1 MDFDSISQDTV
12 MGVEMD
18 EENLSGCAW
27 TEGSSSLIK
36 RIQGQ
41 EEVMQESRL
50 IDLLLMGAEVVE
62 AHNWSLASATVEKLN
77 YLSSNIV
84 ENQNGDDSFKRLAFF
99 FTQGLNYKSMKHQLP
114 VADQHSSTI
123 STAFHMLQELS
134 PYVKFA
140 HFTPNQ
146 AILEATKGD
155 HEIHVIDFDIMEG
168 VQWPPLMVELAMRK
182 DKDTFLR
189 ITTIIA
195 DHRNAFHVQ
204 QTGRRLKEFAN
215 SINLPFMFDQML
227 MVSEED
233 YERIQVGNTTLI
245 ANCMIHQRHL
255 PNRSF
260 SLVKSF
266 LGGMFKLTPKIVV
279 LVLEELFNF
288 ARIPSM
294 SFVEFFCEALHH
306 YTALT
311 DSLVSSF
318 CGGYKMGLKLIEKE
332 LLGIRILDSLKHFPC
347 EEEEKMLWGDG
358 FAYLNKGFKR
368 ISLSSCNISQAKS
381 LVSLFGGEYWVQHE
395 KSILAL
401 CWKSRPLTTASIW
414 VPKTE

>member
-1 MDFDSISQDTV
+1 MNSMDYGFNPSCIDELQLQLQDTNTNTNTNRDGALIDEECIERLLQVQLEAGVMDFDSISQDTV

-41 EEVMQESRL
+41 EVMQESSL
-50 IDLLLMGAEVVE
+50 IDLLLMGAEAVE

-77 YLSSNIV
+77 YLLSNIV

-114 VADQHSSTI
+114 VADKHSSTI
-123 STAFHMLQELS
+123 SSAFHMLQELS

-140 HFTPNQ
+140 HFTANQ

-215 SINLPFMFDQML
+215 SINLQFMFDQML

-245 ANCMIHQRHL
+245 ANCMIHQLHL

-266 LGGMFKLTPKIVV
+266 LG
-279 LVLEELFNF
+279 
-288 ARIPSM
+288 
-294 SFVEFFCEALHH
+294 EFFCEALHH

-347 EEEEKMLWGDG
+347 EEEEKMLWGG
-358 FAYLNKGFKR
+358 
-368 ISLSSCNISQAKS
+368 
-381 LVSLFGGEYWVQHE
+381 WVCLLEQG
-395 KSILAL
+395 I
-401 CWKSRPLTTASIW
+401 
-414 VPKTE
+414 

>member
-1 MDFDSISQDTV
+1 MDYFFNPNCIDELQLQLQDTNTNTNTNRDGALIDEECIERLLQVQLEAGVMDFDSISQDTV

-41 EEVMQESRL
+41 EVMQESSL
-50 IDLLLMGAEVVE
+50 IDLLLMGAEAVE

-77 YLSSNIV
+77 YLLSNIV

-114 VADQHSSTI
+114 VADKHSSTI
-123 STAFHMLQELS
+123 SSAFHMLQELS

-140 HFTPNQ
+140 HFTANQ

-215 SINLPFMFDQML
+215 SINLQFMFDQIL

-245 ANCMIHQRHL
+245 ANCMIH
-255 PNRSF
+255 
-260 SLVKSF
+260 
-266 LGGMFKLTPKIVV
+266 
-279 LVLEELFNF
+279 
-288 ARIPSM
+288 
-294 SFVEFFCEALHH
+294 
-306 YTALT
+306 
-311 DSLVSSF
+311 
-318 CGGYKMGLKLIEKE
+318 
-332 LLGIRILDSLKHFPC
+332 
-347 EEEEKMLWGDG
+347 
-358 FAYLNKGFKR
+358 
-368 ISLSSCNISQAKS
+368 
-381 LVSLFGGEYWVQHE
+381 
-395 KSILAL
+395 
-401 CWKSRPLTTASIW
+401 
-414 VPKTE
+414 

>member
-1 MDFDSISQDTV
+1 MSNRSHETKAKFEKAHIEAEEMLDAAEVHYMCFGSGMLRRPTTRPRRIRPRPRWPSTSH
-12 MGVEMD
+12 GCVEHAEKGHSETRHMPRR
-18 EENLSGCAW
+18 A
-27 TEGSSSLIK
+27 TSLIK
-36 RIQGQ
+36 LRI
-41 EEVMQESRL
+41 
-50 IDLLLMGAEVVE
+50 E
-62 AHNWSLASATVEKLN
+62 ACS
-77 YLSSNIV
+77 
-84 ENQNGDDSFKRLAFF
+84 
-99 FTQGLNYKSMKHQLP
+99 LNYKSMKHQLP
-114 VADQHSSTI
+114 VANQHSSTI
-123 STAFHMLQELS
+123 SSAFRMLQELS

-140 HFTPNQ
+140 HFTANQ

-245 ANCMIHQRHL
+245 ANCMIHQLHL

-266 LGGMFKLTPKIVV
+266 LG
-279 LVLEELFNF
+279 
-288 ARIPSM
+288 
-294 SFVEFFCEALHH
+294 EFFCEALHH

-318 CGGYKMGLKLIEKE
+318 CGGYKMGLKLIIEV
-332 LLGIRILDSLKHFPC
+332 DDAVCDDTVVC
-347 EEEEKMLWGDG
+347 ENNYCIN
-358 FAYLNKGFKR
+358 YL
-368 ISLSSCNISQAKS
+368 
-381 LVSLFGGEYWVQHE
+381 
-395 KSILAL
+395 
-401 CWKSRPLTTASIW
+401 
-414 VPKTE
+414 